1 MEEHFDEEFSEIMRN
16 IDKPNEDEDLNFQ
29 IRDFLSI
36 TEKDYE
42 EEREEYAIQWIA
54 VSSVEN
60 LRQVIDKAAQEK
72 WETLDIVVSFQQIP
86 AEIGKLINLKHLH
99 ISREES
105 YGESIVLPSEIG
117 NLKQLE
123 VFDAYGCNIIEL
135 PEEFSQLTN
144 LKIINLNDNKFTVFP
159 KEILSLEKLES
170 LAINCNFEVLP
181 DEICNLIHL
190 KYLFLPEANIS
201 YLPDNIGNLQEL
213 EVLCIW
219 GTKINHLPN
228 SCQKLKKIKSL
239 YLTKSIFDKILPPEI
254 ISQSPLEVINYIV
267 RYQND
272 TEKIEINES
281 KMIIVGQ
288 GGVGKTCLL
297 NRLKNDEYDETIST
311 EGIASEPWEFEV
323 GGKKYKLNTWDFGGQ
338 EIYHATHQ
346 FFLTNRSLYIFVW
359 DARQEEEYGRIDY
372 WLYTI
377 ESFAYNSPIIIVV
390 NKCDSRNNVKQLD
403 LKSIKGK
410 FPQIIDSFK
419 VSCKMNIEIGHL
431 RNVIKEETTKL
442 PLMGMV
448 WLSS

>member
-60 LRQVIDKAAQEK
+60 LNQVIDKAEQEK
-72 WETLDIVVSFQQIP
+72 WETLDIEVGFQEIP
-86 AEIGKLINLKHLH
+86 SEIGKLINLKYLH

-123 VFDAYGCNIIEL
+123 VFEAYGCNIIDL

-144 LKIINLNDNKFTVFP
+144 LKIINLNNNKFTVFP
-159 KEILSLEKLES
+159 KELLSLEKLES

-267 RYQND
+267 RY
-272 TEKIEINES
+272 
-281 KMIIVGQ
+281 
-288 GGVGKTCLL
+288 
-297 NRLKNDEYDETIST
+297 
-311 EGIASEPWEFEV
+311 
-323 GGKKYKLNTWDFGGQ
+323 
-338 EIYHATHQ
+338 
-346 FFLTNRSLYIFVW
+346 
-359 DARQEEEYGRIDY
+359 
-372 WLYTI
+372 
-377 ESFAYNSPIIIVV
+377 
-390 NKCDSRNNVKQLD
+390 
-403 LKSIKGK
+403 
-410 FPQIIDSFK
+410 
-419 VSCKMNIEIGHL
+419 
-431 RNVIKEETTKL
+431 
-442 PLMGMV
+442 
-448 WLSS
+448 